1 MSTGTIDS
9 VRNADQGDS
18 FSASK
23 SQVCDMTQDVDAA
36 RVNQPEIINVEEQWG
51 NASTLKRFVGEAFG
65 ESNCNVQTYSSMVI
79 VRSGKTATW
88 WQ

>member
-1 MSTGTIDS
+1 MSTGTIDG

-36 RVNQPEIINVEEQWG
+36 RVDLPEIINVKEQWG
-51 NASTLKRFVGEAFG
+51 NASTLKRFVGEAFV
-65 ESNCNVQTYSSMVI
+65 ETKCDVLTYSSMFC
-79 VRSGKTATW
+79 VRSGRW